1 MRVMSLIAAG
11 LLAGVVVAFAAGG
24 KATAGGGVAH
34 TCSAT
39 DKQFIRAAR
48 LNMTAVGESGREFL
62 IGEGGARDVIEDTR
76 RAEAIVRNLR
86 PTDPSLDKARVL
98 MGAMFREYGQAVRA
112 RAKNREAGPHIYRA
126 YGLANFARDILVQAQ
141 PKLRERGCDVA
152 GLL

>member
-1 MRVMSLIAAG
+1 VRVLSLIAAG

-24 KATAGGGVAH
+24 KATAGDGVAH

-39 DKQFIRAAR
+39 DKQFIREAR

-62 IGEGGARDVIEDTR
+62 MGEGRARVVIEDAR
-76 RAEAIVRNLR
+76 RAEAIVQRLR

-112 RAKNREAGPHIYRA
+112 RTKNREAGPHIYRA

-141 PKLRERGCDVA
+141 PKLSDRGCDVA